1 MPDEDL
7 EKRVYI
13 LEGIDCANCAAKIEA
28 KIRSMP
34 EVAFATVSF
43 ATKQL
48 RVAADNQDAL
58 LPKMQAVVDSIEDG
72 VTLVPRKRRVSGM
85 ASTRVYVLEGLDC
98 ANCAAKIEKN
108 VKKLDG
114 VKDATVSFFAQ
125 KLVLEADDEKFDEI
139 VKEVAA
145 LVHRV
150 DPDCTMVL

>member
-1 MPDEDL
+1 M
-7 EKRVYI
+7 KK
-13 LEGIDCANCAAKIEA
+13 NFK
-28 KIRSMP
+28 
-34 EVAFATVSF
+34 
-43 ATKQL
+43 
-48 RVAADNQDAL
+48 
-58 LPKMQAVVDSIEDG
+58 
-72 VTLVPRKRRVSGM
+72 
-85 ASTRVYVLEGLDC
+85 LEGLDC

-108 VKKLDG
+108 VRKLDG

>member
-1 MPDEDL
+1 M
-7 EKRVYI
+7 KK
-13 LEGIDCANCAAKIEA
+13 NFK
-28 KIRSMP
+28 
-34 EVAFATVSF
+34 
-43 ATKQL
+43 
-48 RVAADNQDAL
+48 
-58 LPKMQAVVDSIEDG
+58 
-72 VTLVPRKRRVSGM
+72 
-85 ASTRVYVLEGLDC
+85 LEGLDC

-139 VKEVAA
+139 VKEIAA

>member
-1 MPDEDL
+1 M
-7 EKRVYI
+7 KK
-13 LEGIDCANCAAKIEA
+13 NFK
-28 KIRSMP
+28 
-34 EVAFATVSF
+34 
-43 ATKQL
+43 
-48 RVAADNQDAL
+48 
-58 LPKMQAVVDSIEDG
+58 
-72 VTLVPRKRRVSGM
+72 
-85 ASTRVYVLEGLDC
+85 LEGLDC

-150 DPDCTMVL
+150 DPDCTMGL

>member
-1 MPDEDL
+1 M
-7 EKRVYI
+7 KK
-13 LEGIDCANCAAKIEA
+13 NFK
-28 KIRSMP
+28 
-34 EVAFATVSF
+34 
-43 ATKQL
+43 
-48 RVAADNQDAL
+48 
-58 LPKMQAVVDSIEDG
+58 
-72 VTLVPRKRRVSGM
+72 
-85 ASTRVYVLEGLDC
+85 LEGLDC

-150 DPDCTMVL
+150 DADCTMVL

>member
-1 MPDEDL
+1 MKKNFKLD
-7 EKRVYI
+7 
-13 LEGIDCANCAAKIEA
+13 
-28 KIRSMP
+28 
-34 EVAFATVSF
+34 
-43 ATKQL
+43 
-48 RVAADNQDAL
+48 
-58 LPKMQAVVDSIEDG
+58 
-72 VTLVPRKRRVSGM
+72 
-85 ASTRVYVLEGLDC
+85 GLDC

-108 VKKLDG
+108 VRKLDG

>member
-1 MPDEDL
+1 M
-7 EKRVYI
+7 KK
-13 LEGIDCANCAAKIEA
+13 NFK
-28 KIRSMP
+28 
-34 EVAFATVSF
+34 
-43 ATKQL
+43 
-48 RVAADNQDAL
+48 
-58 LPKMQAVVDSIEDG
+58 
-72 VTLVPRKRRVSGM
+72 
-85 ASTRVYVLEGLDC
+85 LEGLDC
-98 ANCAAKIEKN
+98 ANCAVKIEKN

>member
-1 MPDEDL
+1 M
-7 EKRVYI
+7 KK
-13 LEGIDCANCAAKIEA
+13 NFK
-28 KIRSMP
+28 
-34 EVAFATVSF
+34 
-43 ATKQL
+43 
-48 RVAADNQDAL
+48 
-58 LPKMQAVVDSIEDG
+58 
-72 VTLVPRKRRVSGM
+72 
-85 ASTRVYVLEGLDC
+85 LEGLDC

-114 VKDATVSFFAQ
+114 VKNATVSFFAQ

>member
-1 MPDEDL
+1 M
-7 EKRVYI
+7 KK
-13 LEGIDCANCAAKIEA
+13 NFK
-28 KIRSMP
+28 
-34 EVAFATVSF
+34 
-43 ATKQL
+43 
-48 RVAADNQDAL
+48 
-58 LPKMQAVVDSIEDG
+58 
-72 VTLVPRKRRVSGM
+72 
-85 ASTRVYVLEGLDC
+85 LEGLDC

-125 KLVLEADDEKFDEI
+125 KLVLEAEDEKFDEI

>member
-1 MPDEDL
+1 MKKNF
-7 EKRVYI
+7 KR
-13 LEGIDCANCAAKIEA
+13 
-28 KIRSMP
+28 
-34 EVAFATVSF
+34 
-43 ATKQL
+43 
-48 RVAADNQDAL
+48 
-58 LPKMQAVVDSIEDG
+58 
-72 VTLVPRKRRVSGM
+72 
-85 ASTRVYVLEGLDC
+85 EGLDC

>member
-1 MPDEDL
+1 M
-7 EKRVYI
+7 KK
-13 LEGIDCANCAAKIEA
+13 NFK
-28 KIRSMP
+28 
-34 EVAFATVSF
+34 
-43 ATKQL
+43 
-48 RVAADNQDAL
+48 
-58 LPKMQAVVDSIEDG
+58 
-72 VTLVPRKRRVSGM
+72 
-85 ASTRVYVLEGLDC
+85 LEGLDC

-125 KLVLEADDEKFDEI
+125 KLVLEADDEKFDGI